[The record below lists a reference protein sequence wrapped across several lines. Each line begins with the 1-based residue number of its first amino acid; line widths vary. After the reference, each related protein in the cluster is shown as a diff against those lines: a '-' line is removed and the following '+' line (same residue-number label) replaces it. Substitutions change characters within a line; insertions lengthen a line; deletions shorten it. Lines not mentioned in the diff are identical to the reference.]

1 MKAQVFTIEALIAL
15 LIAASFVA
23 MQPVPQ
29 AIDFNNVYRYQLAQD
44 FLEVSV
50 KNQNTLVE
58 IRDFAN
64 GDSNAKTFLENKYSA
79 LLASLGDYC
88 LELKA
93 KNQMLQANCANQKNI
108 WVSATRV
115 VYDGNDFFELTLRL
129 GFDS

>member
-1 MKAQVFTIEALIAL
+1 MRAQVFTIEALIAL

-23 MQPVPQ
+23 LQPVPQ
-29 AIDFNNVYRYQLAQD
+29 AVDFNNVYRYQLAQD

-50 KNQNTLVE
+50 KNQNTLSE
-58 IRDFAN
+58 IRGFAD
-64 GDSNAKTFLENKYSA
+64 GDSAAKAFLQNKYSN

-93 KNQMLQANCANQKNI
+93 KNNSLQANCGSQKNV